1 MKKTLLLF
9 ALSFVTFGYT
19 QTNCEEVKKEN
30 ENLQSLNKVLT
41 FENEYLK
48 KVLDIN
54 KPMLETEKENSAFK
68 ITKAV
73 GNTKDK
79 TIVLTFLVESLDEN
93 KKMTIEDT
101 SMVDVEGNEY
111 KIDFFKSS
119 KTYPD
124 LALNTPVKLN
134 FSFKDIDGNP
144 LFIKMFRFKTT
155 AQPQRNLFESKKSF
169 IEFRDIKVIWN

>member
-1 MKKTLLLF
+1 MNKTLLLF

-19 QTNCEEVKKEN
+19 QTNFEEVKKEN

-41 FENEYLK
+41 SENEYLK

-79 TIVLTFLVESLDEN
+79 TIVLTFLVETKNEN
-93 KKMTIEDT
+93 KKMVFEDI
-101 SMVDVEGNEY
+101 SMVDIEGNGY
-111 KIDFFKSS
+111 KIDYFKSS
-119 KTYPD
+119 KTFAD
-124 LALNTPVKLN
+124 LALNTPIKLN
-134 FSFKDIDGNP
+134 FSFKDIQGNP

-155 AQPQRNLFESKKSF
+155 SQPERNLFEKKKSNV
-169 IEFRDIKVIWN
+169 EFKDINVVWD

>member
-1 MKKTLLLF
+1 MNKTLLLF

-41 FENEYLK
+41 SENEYLK

-79 TIVLTFLVESLDEN
+79 TIVLTFLVETKNEN
-93 KKMTIEDT
+93 KKMVFEDI
-101 SMVDVEGNEY
+101 SMVDIEGNEY
-111 KIDFFKSS
+111 KIDYFKSS
-119 KTYPD
+119 KTFAD
-124 LALNTPVKLN
+124 LALNTPIKLN
-134 FSFKDIDGNP
+134 FSFKDIQGNP

-155 AQPQRNLFESKKSF
+155 SQPERNLFEKKKSNV
-169 IEFRDIKVIWN
+169 EFKDINVVWD